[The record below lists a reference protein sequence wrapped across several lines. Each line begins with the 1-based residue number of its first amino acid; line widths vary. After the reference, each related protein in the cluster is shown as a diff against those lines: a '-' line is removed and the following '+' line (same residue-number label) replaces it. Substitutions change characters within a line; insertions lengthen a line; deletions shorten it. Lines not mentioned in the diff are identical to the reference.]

1 MSVYRRKKSNTSP
14 ALVAGSVL
22 AAAALVVGAIFLLWK
37 SSTQETF
44 DKVTLCPTSGSKG
57 QFVVLIDN
65 TSPFPFTQKA
75 ALKQRLKD
83 MVVKDLPAG
92 AMLTVFL
99 LGEDYKNNGDP
110 VFEKCSPGQWV
121 EGESLTKTKK
131 FVDKDFNEK
140 FLKPLEAVVNRIP
153 LDSRGKTSP
162 IFEMLQMASING
174 FNHQNANGEKR
185 LIIFSDMAAN
195 TSDFSMYRN
204 AQLNYRDFAKTSYY
218 QKAVAP
224 SLADVSVT
232 INMMTAETNATP
244 FLKRSEFWAEFF
256 SANGANLESVNPM
269 EGL

>member
-1 MSVYRRKKSNTSP
+1 MSIYRRKKSSTSP
-14 ALVAGSVL
+14 VLVAGSVL
-22 AAAALVVGAIFLLWK
+22 AALTVMVGAALLLWK
-37 SSTQETF
+37 NSTQDTF
-44 DKVTLCPTSGSKG
+44 DKLTLCPSSGPKG

-65 TSPFPFTQKA
+65 TSPFPFTQKT

-83 MVVKDLPAG
+83 MIVRDLPPG

-99 LGEDYKNNGDP
+99 LGENYKHNGDP
-110 VFEKCSPGQWV
+110 VFEKCNPGQWV
-121 EGESLTKTKK
+121 EGEGLTKTKK

-140 FLKPLEAVVNRIP
+140 FLRPLEAVVNQIP

-162 IFEMLQMASING
+162 IFEMLQMASMNG
-174 FNHQNANGEKR
+174 FNHRNADGVKR

-204 AQLNYRDFAKTSYY
+204 AQLNYKDFAKTSYY

-232 INMMTAETNATP
+232 INMMAAEPSAAP
-244 FLKRSEFWAEFF
+244 FVKRSEFWAQYFL
-256 SANGANLESVNPM
+256 ANGANLESVNPM

>member
-1 MSVYRRKKSNTSP
+1 MSIYRRKKSSTSP
-14 ALVAGSVL
+14 VLVAGSVL
-22 AAAALVVGAIFLLWK
+22 AALTLIVGAVLLLWK
-37 SSTQETF
+37 YNTQDTF
-44 DKVTLCPTSGSKG
+44 DKVTLCPSSGPKG

-83 MVVKDLPAG
+83 MVVKDLPPG

-99 LGEDYKNNGDP
+99 LGEDYKHNGDP
-110 VFEKCSPGQWV
+110 VFEKCNPGQWV
-121 EGESLTKTKK
+121 EGEGLTKTKK
-131 FVDKDFNEK
+131 FVDKDFSEK
-140 FLKPLEAVVNRIP
+140 FLRPLEVAVNRIP

-162 IFEMLQMASING
+162 IFEMLQVASING

-195 TSDFSMYRN
+195 TGDFSMYRN
-204 AQLNYRDFAKTSYY
+204 AQLNYKDFAKTGYY
-218 QKAVAP
+218 QKTVAP
-224 SLADVSVT
+224 SLVDVSVT
-232 INMMTAETNATP
+232 INMMAAEPNVAP
-244 FLKRSEFWAEFF
+244 FVKRSEFWAQYF